1 MNQPYSNLAELL
13 SSYFHEHWMRDE
25 AVSADEVLALMI
37 REAPAHRLRAGLA
50 ELDLLIG
57 SGLCEP
63 QLRDLVLY
71 ELDCHFA
78 PESAGVDISAWL
90 VQLRDRL
97 RRAVWT

>member
-1 MNQPYSNLAELL
+1 MNQPYSTLADLL
-13 SSYFHEHWMRDE
+13 SSYFHENWMRD
-25 AVSADEVLALMI
+25 AASADDILALMI
-37 REAPAHRLRAGLA
+37 RDAPAHQLRAGLA

-78 PESAGVDISAWL
+78 PETAGVDISVWL
-90 VQLRDRL
+90 LQLRDRL